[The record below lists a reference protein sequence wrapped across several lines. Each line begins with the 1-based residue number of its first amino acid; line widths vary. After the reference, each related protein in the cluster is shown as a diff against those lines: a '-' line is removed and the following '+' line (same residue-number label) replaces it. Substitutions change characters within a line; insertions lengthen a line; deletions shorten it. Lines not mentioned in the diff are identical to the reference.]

1 MHWLAM
7 SASTNTPEQLARRI
21 CADQGLT
28 FMGEVGAGAFKKTYH
43 VKKHHD
49 ELALKLII
57 RGNDKARV
65 DREIAALMVCNHP
78 NICRLLETGSV
89 DDDDNSVIYLIEE
102 YLPGGTLAE
111 HLANGC
117 LQHAKII
124 QLAVKLSEAIAHL
137 AEHRI
142 THRDIKPDNI
152 MFRADGA
159 PILVDLGIARHLES
173 SSLTKT
179 FLMQGPGTPLYAS
192 PEQLVNDKH
201 LIDWR
206 SDQFSLGVTLSYAA
220 IGIHP
225 FAENASLEHTVERV
239 ANRLPATDHFKK
251 SANDRR
257 LDVLVKMVETWPV
270 KRFAR
275 PEMLLQAWRD
285 NSGSEA

>member
-1 MHWLAM
+1 MA
-7 SASTNTPEQLARRI
+7 ASTNTPEQLARRI

-28 FMGEVGAGAFKKTYH
+28 FIGEVGAGAFKKTFH
-43 VKKHHD
+43 VRRRQD

-57 RGNDKARV
+57 RGTDKARV

-78 NICRLLETGSV
+78 NICRLLDTGCI
-89 DDDDNSVIYLIEE
+89 DDNGNSVIYLIEE
-102 YLPGGTLAE
+102 FLPGGTLSD

-117 LQHAKII
+117 LQHTKVI
-124 QLAVKLSEAIAHL
+124 QLAIKLTEAIAHL

-152 MFRADGA
+152 MFCSDGMPA
-159 PILVDLGIARHLES
+159 LVDLGIARHLEA

-179 FLMQGPGTPLYAS
+179 FLMQGPGTPLFAS

-225 FAENASLEHTVERV
+225 FAENASQEHTVERV
-239 ANRLPATDHFKK
+239 ANRLPATDHFKRL
-251 SANDRR
+251 AHERG

-275 PEMLLQAWRD
+275 PEMLLAAWCD
-285 NSGSEA
+285 NSGRTT

>member
-1 MHWLAM
+1 MV
-7 SASTNTPEQLARRI
+7 ASTNSHEQLARRI

-28 FMGEVGAGAFKKTYH
+28 FIGEVGAGAFKNTFH
-43 VKKHHD
+43 VKRHD
-49 ELALKLII
+49 DEMALKLIV
-57 RGNDKARV
+57 RGTDKARV
-65 DREIAALMVCNHP
+65 DREISALMVCNHP
-78 NICRLLETGSV
+78 SICRLLETGCL
-89 DDDDNSVIYLIEE
+89 DDGGVSVIYLIEE
-102 YLPGGTLAE
+102 FLPGGTLSD

-117 LQHAKII
+117 LQHEKII
-124 QLAVKLSEAIAHL
+124 QLGVKLTEAIAHL
-137 AEHRI
+137 ADHRI

-152 MFRADGA
+152 MFRSDGLPA
-159 PILVDLGIARHLES
+159 LVDLGIARHLEA

-225 FAENASLEHTVERV
+225 FAENTSLEHTVERV
-239 ANRLPATDHFKK
+239 ANRLPATEHFKE
-251 SANDRR
+251 SAHECG
-257 LDVLVKMVETWPV
+257 LDVLVKMVEAWPV

-275 PEMLLQAWRD
+275 PEMLLAAWRD
-285 NSGSEA
+285 NSGRTT

>member
-1 MHWLAM
+1 MT
-7 SASTNTPEQLARRI
+7 ASTNTPEQLARKI
-21 CADQGLT
+21 CADKRLT
-28 FMGEVGAGAFKKTYH
+28 FIGEVGAGAFKKTFH
-43 VKKHHD
+43 VKRQHV

-57 RGNDKARV
+57 KGTDKARV
-65 DREIAALMVCNHP
+65 DREITALMVCDHP
-78 NICRLLETGSV
+78 NICRLLETGSIV
-89 DDDDNSVIYLIEE
+89 DGENSITYLIEE
-102 YLPGGTLAE
+102 FLPGGTLSE
-111 HLANGC
+111 HLTQGC
-117 LQHAKII
+117 LHPAKVI
-124 QLAVKLSEAIAHL
+124 QLAVKLTEAITHL

-152 MFRADGA
+152 MFHADGS
-159 PILVDLGIARHLES
+159 PVLVDLGIARHLEA

-220 IGIHP
+220 MGIHP

-239 ANRLPATDHFKK
+239 ANRLSATDTFKM
-251 SANDRR
+251 SAQERG
-257 LDVLVKMVETWPV
+257 LDVLVKMVEAWPV

-275 PEMLLQAWRD
+275 PEMLLIAWRD
-285 NSGSEA
+285 NSRS

>member
-1 MHWLAM
+1 MA
-7 SASTNTPEQLARRI
+7 ASINTPEQLARKI
-21 CADQGLT
+21 CANQGLT
-28 FMGEVGAGAFKKTYH
+28 FIGEVGAGAFKQTFH
-43 VKKHHD
+43 VKRHHD
-49 ELALKLII
+49 DLALKLII
-57 RGNDKARV
+57 RGIDKARV

-78 NICRLLETGSV
+78 NICRLLETGSI
-89 DDDDNSVIYLIEE
+89 DDGANSVIYLIEE
-102 YLPGGTLAE
+102 FLPGGTLSD

-124 QLAVKLSEAIAHL
+124 QLAVKLTEAIAHL

-152 MFRADGA
+152 MFRADGM
-159 PILVDLGIARHLES
+159 PVLVDLGIARHLEA
-173 SSLTKT
+173 SSLTRT

-192 PEQLVNDKH
+192 PEQLVNDKN

-220 IGIHP
+220 IGVHP

-251 SANDRR
+251 VANEHG
-257 LDVLVKMVETWPV
+257 LDALVKMVETWPV

-275 PEMLLQAWRD
+275 PAMLLAAWRD
-285 NSGSEA
+285 NSGRTA